1 MMKDCEAALSAQ
13 ETVSARLRHLY
24 GSWGFRPYKISRF
37 EEYDLYM
44 RYKSFLKDERILTFT
59 DTDGKLMALKPDIT
73 LSVVKNAR
81 EEEYPLRVCYAESVF
96 RVPQGAMGF
105 REITQTGVE
114 SIGRLGDWDT
124 CEALLLA
131 ALSLDMIRPGA
142 WRLDVSDQ
150 GIISELMNRE
160 GLPEDA
166 GRDLLDLIGAKN
178 RHGFREECARL
189 NVSKAFADVTL
200 SLMDL
205 SGPLSGAAETAM
217 DLPLPAGC
225 REKLAALKEMGL
237 AADAL
242 GLKNVCLDFS
252 VVNDMSY
259 YNGLIFS
266 GFVEG
271 AYVSVLSGG
280 RYDPVLHRMG
290 KSGSAVGFAVYLD
303 QLDRLFPEEGIPYTA
318 PKAPEGSTL
327 AEMALDRMRGG
338 LGG

>member
-1 MMKDCEAALSAQ
+1 MKEYEAVLDRQ

-24 GSWGFRPYKISRF
+24 SSWGFRPYKISRF

-73 LSVVKNAR
+73 LSVVKNCR
-81 EEEYPLRVCYAESVF
+81 EEDYPLRVCYLESVF

-114 SIGRLGDWDT
+114 SIGRLEEWDY
-124 CEALLLA
+124 CENLLLA
-131 ALSLDMIRPGA
+131 ALSLRMISPGA

-150 GIISELMNRE
+150 GILSELMKAE

-166 GRDLLDLIGAKN
+166 GRDLLPLIGAKN
-178 RHGFREECARL
+178 RHGVLEECGRL
-189 NVSKAFADVTL
+189 NVSGAFRDQVAA
-200 SLMDL
+200 LMAL
-205 SGPLSGAAETAM
+205 SGLLSEAAEQAM
-217 DLPLPAGC
+217 ALPLPAPC
-225 REKLAALKEMGL
+225 LEKLAALKQMGL
-237 AADAL
+237 AAEAL
-242 GLKNVCLDFS
+242 GLEGVCLDFS

-259 YNGLIFS
+259 YNGLVFS

-271 AYVSVLSGG
+271 VFVSVLSGG
-280 RYDPVLHRMG
+280 RYDPVLRRMG

-303 QLDRLFPEEGIPYTA
+303 QLSRLFPEESFPFAA
-318 PKAPEGSTL
+318 PGKPEGATL
-327 AEMALDRMRGG
+327 AEMALHRAEGG
-338 LGG
+338 VGK